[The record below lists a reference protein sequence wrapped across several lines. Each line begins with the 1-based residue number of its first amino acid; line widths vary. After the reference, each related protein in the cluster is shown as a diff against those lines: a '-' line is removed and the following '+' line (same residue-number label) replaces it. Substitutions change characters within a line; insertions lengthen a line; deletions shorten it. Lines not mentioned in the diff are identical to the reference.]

1 MSAERKAKA
10 IRLMGFD
17 IDGVMT
23 DGRLYYGPDGET
35 LKVFHSRDGHGLK
48 LLMRAGIVVVVISG
62 RRSAALEARCAELG
76 VHECHLGVE
85 DKLATLQTILARR
98 NLTRQQSGYMGDDIV
113 DLEILCQC
121 GFSAAPADA
130 HPEVCARVDYRAAL
144 PGGHGAVREVCD
156 WLLKTQNRYHQLVQE
171 ALGSAAP

>member
-1 MSAERKAKA
+1 MSIETKARA
-10 IRLMGFD
+10 VRLMGFD

-23 DGRLYYGPDGET
+23 DGRLYYGPEGET

-48 LLMRAGIVVVVISG
+48 LLMRAGIIVVVISG
-62 RRSAALEARCAELG
+62 RRSAALETRCAELG
-76 VHECHLGVE
+76 VHECHMGVE
-85 DKLATLQTILARR
+85 DKLATLQAILAKRS
-98 NLTRQQSGYMGDDIV
+98 LTLSEAGYMGDDIV
-113 DLEILCQC
+113 DLEILCRC

-156 WLLKTQNRYHQLVQE
+156 WLLKTQDRYRPLVEE
-171 ALGSAAP
+171 ALGCAAP